1 MYIFIL
7 YDFAKNGKT
16 LFTEKPYKNV
26 AANLD
31 NVLSMLC
38 ASDKISIRAGDSMR
52 LIERN
57 DDVYYV
63 WMIDRNDLIAG
74 QIPGWTESHAS

>member
-7 YDFAKNGKT
+7 YDFTKNGKT
-16 LFTEKPYKNV
+16 LFTEKPYKN
-26 AANLD
+26 AAVNLD

-52 LIERN
+52 MIERN
-57 DDVYYV
+57 DEKRRGFLFIV
-63 WMIDRNDLIAG
+63 
-74 QIPGWTESHAS
+74 PH